1 MARNYLLL
9 DSYTGFNLASIRSSD
24 KGITIH
30 RGALIEK
37 TRNAQYIYQQRGC
50 LTGSKCRPAVR
61 YHIIA
66 TDVMRKELDQRQ
78 FELLSA
84 ICDDESRYQVYAK
97 DRLEW
102 GCSLEPGNDVFVK
115 LRGVDKPVA
124 ATIRIFCKRE
134 NTFGVEI
141 KVSDTLNVMHVAL
154 CMRAIIPL
162 YHMRM
167 RKVVL
172 EISAIA

>member
-9 DSYTGFNLASIRSSD
+9 DSYTGSNFASIRSS
-24 KGITIH
+24 ITIH

-37 TRNAQYIYQQRGC
+37 TRNAQYIYQKRGC
-50 LTGSKCRPAVR
+50 LAGSKCRPAVR
-61 YHIIA
+61 YHITA
-66 TDVMRKELDQRQ
+66 TDVMHKELDQRQ

-84 ICDDESRYQVYAK
+84 ISEDESRYQVYANN
-97 DRLEW
+97 RLEW

-141 KVSDTLNVMHVAL
+141 KVSAV
-154 CMRAIIPL
+154 
-162 YHMRM
+162 
-167 RKVVL
+167 
-172 EISAIA
+172 